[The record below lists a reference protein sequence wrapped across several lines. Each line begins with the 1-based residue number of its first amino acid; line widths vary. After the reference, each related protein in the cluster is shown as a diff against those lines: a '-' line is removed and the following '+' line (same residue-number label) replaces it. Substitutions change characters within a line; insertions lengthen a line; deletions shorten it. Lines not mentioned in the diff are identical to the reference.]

1 MPLFSVDGG
10 RPVATS
16 PVRPAEM
23 AYGATVVDE
32 HLGALLGEHL
42 LPVRVRSGGEDEP
55 YLLAVDV
62 LGRPVVVE
70 VVGVLDGASL
80 LRALAHLGRAARLS
94 LRDLA
99 TRYRGGSQRFTADLA
114 TFRESVPAAQ
124 LVPDGRGARL
134 LLVCAQ
140 VGPGPGRRRRG
151 AHRPRRSRCCGSAW
165 SRGRTDGSWTC
176 RRCGRRRRT
185 ARGRCPAASR
195 CSPTAAGPAGR
206 RRAAGRGHR
215 LAGCP
220 PPATGS
226 SRGCRA
232 APTAPSATRPCE
244 RPGPPPARRRSGG
257 RRRGRRSRGT
267 RPDRREGPP
276 ARLGCPC
283 AGTRPSHRSQP
294 ITQPGRP
301 PPPGSAPGPDE
312 RAIHAWPRLAARGPL
327 VLVWH
332 RQRRGQTYRALVRT
346 DGLIELADGTRVAD
360 PSAAAEIVS
369 GAQAPID
376 GWRVWRVGGDAGP
389 TLAEACRG

>member
-99 TRYRGGSQRFTADLA
+99 TRYRGGSQRFTTDLA

-140 VGPGPGRRRRG
+140 VGPGLADVVEALTDRGIEVLRVGLVEGPNGRLVDVSPVR
-151 AHRPRRSRCCGSAW
+151 ATAP
-165 SRGRTDGSWTC
+165 DGSWTVSGGVAMLTDGV
-176 RRCGRRRRT
+176 RDLPGVGVPPDEDTVSRMPAIGDGLVTRVPSGSHGAERYS
-185 ARGRCPAASR
+185 AASV
-195 CSPTAAGPAGR
+195 GPATR
-206 RRAAGRGHR
+206 PEEARRAPAWTPVAGY
-215 LAGCP
+215 
-220 PPATGS
+220 ATGS
-226 SRGCRA
+226 A
-232 APTAPSATRPCE
+232 
-244 RPGPPPARRRSGG
+244 SGG
-257 RRRGRRSRGT
+257 PNGSTRLPVRGHS
-267 RPDRREGPP
+267 
-276 ARLGCPC
+276 
-283 AGTRPSHRSQP
+283 AGHRSQP
-294 ITQPGRP
+294 ITQPGSTAP
-301 PPPGSAPGPDE
+301 SGSAPVARTKGGD
-312 RAIHAWPRLAARGPL
+312 PRLAALAAHGPL

-346 DGLIELADGTRVAD
+346 DGLIELADGTRVVD
-360 PSAAAEIVS
+360 PSAAAEVVS

-389 TLAEACRG
+389 TLGEACRG

>member
-1 MPLFSVDGG
+1 M
-10 RPVATS
+10 ATS
-16 PVRPAEM
+16 PARPAEM

-140 VGPGPGRRRRG
+140 VGPGLADVVEALTDRGVEVLRVGLVEGPNGRLVDVSPVR
-151 AHRPRRSRCCGSAW
+151 ATAP
-165 SRGRTDGSWTC
+165 DGSWTVSGGVAMLTEGV
-176 RRCGRRRRT
+176 RDLPRVGVPPDEDTVSRMPAVGERLVTRVPSGFHG
-185 ARGRCPAASR
+185 AEPHAAASV
-195 CSPTAAGPAGR
+195 GPATR
-206 RRAAGRGHR
+206 PDEVRRAPAWTPVAGY
-215 LAGCP
+215 
-220 PPATGS
+220 ATGS
-226 SRGCRA
+226 APGQPTGSTPLPVRERSAVHRSLPVAQPGPMA
-232 APTAPSATRPCE
+232 PTGSAPTAPT
-244 RPGPPPARRRSGG
+244 
-257 RRRGRRSRGT
+257 
-267 RPDRREGPP
+267 
-276 ARLGCPC
+276 
-283 AGTRPSHRSQP
+283 
-294 ITQPGRP
+294 
-301 PPPGSAPGPDE
+301 GSAPTARKVIGD
-312 RAIHAWPRLAARGPL
+312 PRLAALAARGPL

-346 DGLIELADGTRVAD
+346 DGLIELADGTRVVD
-360 PSAAAEIVS
+360 PSAAAEVVS

-389 TLAEACRG
+389 TLGEACRR